1 MQNTSHGVRNAFRFL
16 GVCFLGSS
24 LLFSDVQAG
33 GTLYDISPDLVVT
46 ELTAEVVKNNPMAVM
61 FMKKPPWEDRKKVL
75 ELMQHNVELYTYMP
89 VALREDPEIRKS
101 ALALGL
107 PAGVRLTADMPARV
121 RPSKSAPLAFGGSDT
136 TNGYLVDKR
145 PQITFSKGDVA
156 PVLKKTVVDGQEWVQ
171 VSEGRVTSREEDK
184 EAYQMMSNVGGIKFE
199 DFSFSMDPGWIP
211 ASATESV
218 VYSPRAVTD
227 VRTFEG
233 AQNGDL
239 AVYVGFDGVDFE
251 GFSENNY
258 TLLSRS
264 EKGLL
269 HSGDRV
275 RLVWLESMVATE
287 HPELVWLPFPGVWKT
302 D

>member
-1 MQNTSHGVRNAFRFL
+1 M
-16 GVCFLGSS
+16 GSS
-24 LLFSDVQAG
+24 FIVSDVQAG
-33 GTLYDISPDLVVT
+33 RTLYDISPDQVVT

-89 VALREDPEIRKS
+89 VALREDPEVRKA

-107 PAGVRLTADMPARV
+107 PAGVRLTADVPARV
-121 RPSKSAPLAFGGSDT
+121 RPSKTAALSYGGSDT

-145 PQITFSKGDVA
+145 PQIVFAKGDQA
-156 PVLKKTVVDGQEWVQ
+156 PVLKKTVVDGQEWIQ
-171 VSEGRVTSREEDK
+171 VNEGRVSSREDDK
-184 EAYQMMSNVGGIKFE
+184 KTYQMMSNVGGIEFK
-199 DFSFSMDPGWIP
+199 DFSFSVDPGWIP

-227 VRTFEG
+227 VRAFRDV
-233 AQNGDL
+233 QNGDL
-239 AVYVGFDGVDFE
+239 AVYVGFEGVDFE
-251 GFSENNY
+251 GFSETNY

-275 RLVWLESMVATE
+275 RLVWLESMVSTE
-287 HPELVWLPFPGVWKT
+287 HPKLVWLPFP
-302 D
+302 DEM